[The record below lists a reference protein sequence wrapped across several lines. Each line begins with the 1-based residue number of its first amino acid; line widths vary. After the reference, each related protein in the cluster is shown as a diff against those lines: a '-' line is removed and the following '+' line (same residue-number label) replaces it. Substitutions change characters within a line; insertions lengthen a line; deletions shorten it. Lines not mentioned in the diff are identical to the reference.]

1 MIVATVQIILNLVLK
16 GYIKVSDFNL
26 MIFDE
31 CHNAQKEAPMASLMT
46 KFSEHPD
53 DEHPRVIGLT
63 GMLTA
68 PSIKPINVLT
78 DLTDL
83 EAKFRAT
90 IKTAHGDLAGEVLE
104 FSTCPKEELIP
115 FTENPTT
122 DFRNSVVVILANMK
136 QTIKEWPLSDQ
147 GNESQLK
154 AGNKFDPFCDGFQ
167 KQLENLGLY
176 GGALANLASIVDMEI
191 KKRETS
197 NTTFRWIFRAL
208 ITSKLVSSVGLV
220 FYLC

>member
-1 MIVATVQIILNLVLK
+1 MQIILNLVLK

-46 KFSEHPD
+46 KFSDYPD

-68 PSIKPINVLT
+68 PSIKPINVLN
-78 DLTDL
+78 DLLDL

-104 FSTCPKEELIP
+104 FSTCPKEELIAYA
-115 FTENPTT
+115 ENPATE
-122 DFRNSVVVILANMK
+122 FQNSVFAILENMK
-136 QTIKEWPLSDQ
+136 QTVNEWPLSDQ
-147 GNESQLK
+147 GNECQLK
-154 AGNKFDPFCDGFQ
+154 AGNKFDPLCEAFRN
-167 KQLENLGLY
+167 QLKNLG
-176 GGALANLASIVDMEI
+176 
-191 KKRETS
+191 T
-197 NTTFRWIFRAL
+197 
-208 ITSKLVSSVGLV
+208 ITGSK
-220 FYLC
+220 